1 VQADCR
7 DGGEL
12 TVRPVKGQQRGQVD
26 IAHPI
31 AVCHHEGVR
40 QPGTQAQ
47 DPPAGHGRVAR
58 VDDADLPVRAVR
70 LDHPPRAIVQIHE
83 VIAVAHV
90 VIMEVFLDHLALIAA
105 GDDEILV
112 PARGVDVHDVPEH
125 GLAADFHHRLGPR
138 GGLLG
143 QPRAPPTGQNH
154 GAHFRL
160 PPASAA
166 G

>member
-1 VQADCR
+1 MQADCR

-70 LDHPPRAIVQIHE
+70 LNHPPRAIVQIHE

-90 VIMEVFLDHLALIAA
+90 VSVDVLLDHLALIAA
-105 GDDEILV
+105 GDDDWHNPEGFEFNIEQQAVRAYGILCTENTIPGELRILNGGHDSGV
-112 PARGVDVHDVPEH
+112 WKPAFSE
-125 GLAADFHHRLGPR
+125 GLK
-138 GGLLG
+138 
-143 QPRAPPTGQNH
+143 
-154 GAHFRL
+154 
-160 PPASAA
+160 
-166 G
+166 